1 MLLNVKAIRL
11 YYKDAHS
18 IVQVYG
24 SVYHFIAVMH
34 IWGLGGFII
43 FVPVA
48 GIYRCEGSS
57 FGFLLVLD
65 DVSLVHVVSF
75 VIC

>member
-1 MLLNVKAIRL
+1 MVLFITLLLSCIYGFGWPVSL
-11 YYKDAHS
+11 YLSLA
-18 IVQVYG
+18 G
-24 SVYHFIAVMH
+24 A
-34 IWGLGGFII
+34 GL
-43 FVPVA
+43 
-48 GIYRCEGSS
+48 YRCEGSS